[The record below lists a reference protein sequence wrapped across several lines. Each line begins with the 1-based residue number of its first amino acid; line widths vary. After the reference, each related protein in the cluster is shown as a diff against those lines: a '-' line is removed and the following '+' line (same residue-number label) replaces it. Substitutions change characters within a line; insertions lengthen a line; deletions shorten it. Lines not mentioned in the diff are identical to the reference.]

1 MRSRIF
7 AVLTGAMVF
16 MLSAPAIPQSSKDW
30 VDIEDP
36 KELRAL
42 YSNKTFRGKGRDGS
56 SFVAHYS
63 ADGRGIIIE
72 GNKKTLRT
80 WAIKGKDQVCE
91 TDDSGTNCFTF
102 QRHRKNRNEIV
113 AQHVPRRW
121 VFQVTVE
128 EGIPK
133 F

>member
-1 MRSRIF
+1 MRPRNF
-7 AVLTGAMVF
+7 AVLAGAMVCF
-16 MLSAPAIPQSSKDW
+16 LSAPAMPQSSKDW

-42 YSNKTFRGKGRDGS
+42 YSNKTFKGKGRDGS
-56 SFVAHYS
+56 PFVAHYS

-72 GNKKTLRT
+72 GNKRT
-80 WAIKGKDQVCE
+80 PQTWKIKGKDQVCQ
-91 TDDSGTNCFTF
+91 TDDRGTDCFSF
-102 QRHRKNRNEIV
+102 QRHRKNRNEII
-113 AQHVPRRW
+113 AQHVPGRW